1 MNGSQV
7 LAENS
12 CQEGNSSLPNKVIRY
27 NAEERK
33 ERIEKYRSK
42 RNQRNFQK
50 KITVIYLSISLHFFF
65 PYIVAPVFPFID
77 NQTHAHVTFRESF
90 FDKVEEIE
98 GANTRAP

>member
-12 CQEGNSSLPNKVIRY
+12 GQEGNGSLPSKVTRY
-27 NAEERK
+27 SAEERK

-50 KITVIYLSISLHFFF
+50 KITVIHLSISSHFLVKLDFLVINIGFAFF
-65 PYIVAPVFPFID
+65 ILAI
-77 NQTHAHVTFRESF
+77 QTYQYSYSF
-90 FDKVEEIE
+90 QNKLLFLF
-98 GANTRAP
+98 